1 MLKIN
6 KSNDSAQKIEESVIE
21 NIQID
26 ENELADF
33 IQVQDDLFI
42 EDL

>member
-26 ENELADF
+26 ENELDDF